1 MKKMDDMNTNEYAV
15 VTTACANEDE
25 ADKIASVLIH
35 KKLAACV
42 QMLPVSSRYI
52 WNGELCSDKEVLLLI
67 KGRRDNYAAIEQVIL
82 ENHSYDLPEILLTPV
97 EGGYKKYLKWLDA
110 CGSVNHCSESEET
123 TP

>member
-1 MKKMDDMNTNEYAV
+1 MMKNNHAV

-25 ADKIASVLIH
+25 ADKIASVLVN

-52 WNGELCSDKEVLLLI
+52 WNGELCSDKEVVLLI
-67 KGRRDNYAAIEQVIL
+67 KCRRDNYAAIEQVIL

-97 EGGYKKYLKWLDA
+97 EGGYNKYLEWIDA
-110 CGSVNHCSESEET
+110 CGSEDLRPDSGVT